1 MLKIGYFSK
10 LSRIS
15 VRMLRHY
22 DDIGLLKPKVV
33 DKWTGYRYYDEAQL
47 IAAGKIQ
54 MLKDLGFGL
63 SMIKELL
70 ADSEDSDKIGN
81 LLKAKQKDLITE
93 ESELREQIKLIDNAI
108 KNLKKEG
115 DFMNYIVNFK
125 TIPELYVASVRK
137 IIPEYTAE
145 GTLWSILTKEIQ
157 NQKCKEDSP
166 CYAISVYHDKEY
178 VENNADVEVRFAV
191 TGSYKDAEE
200 VKFKT
205 VPSVKVASCLFK
217 GAYGQIPAVNEAIA
231 RWANENGYEF
241 NGAAF
246 WIYRKGPYETQNP
259 EEFITEVCFPV
270 TKQLSAK
277 S

>member
-191 TGSYKDAEE
+191 TGSYKDTEE

-205 VPSVKVASCLFK
+205 VPSVRVASCLFK
-217 GAYGQIPAVNEAIA
+217 GAYIQIPAVNEAIA
-231 RWANENGYEF
+231 RWANENSYEF

-270 TKQLSAK
+270 TKRLSAK